1 MAQRDTRRRPQSP
14 WYARVVA
21 AFAFLVLYVPLIT
34 LIIGSFVSK
43 LPDGSL
49 KFTLDWYLKV
59 LTDDAILAALGN
71 SLIIASSNT
80 VFSTLIG
87 TGAALALERGKF
99 PGRKFFDVMI
109 QVPLI
114 MPEIV
119 MGLSLLI
126 WFVFL
131 KITLGT
137 FSIILAHVTFSVS
150 YVILTVRSRLQGFD
164 HSLEEAARDLGAT
177 SLQTFWRVTLPLIL
191 PGVVSGALM
200 AFTLSFDD
208 FLITFFTSG
217 VGSETLPLRIYA
229 MIRFG
234 VSPEL
239 NALSALMLA
248 MTVLLVGFVF
258 GREGQDAGSEPA

>member
-177 SLQTFWRVTLPLIL
+177 SFQTFWRVTLPLIL